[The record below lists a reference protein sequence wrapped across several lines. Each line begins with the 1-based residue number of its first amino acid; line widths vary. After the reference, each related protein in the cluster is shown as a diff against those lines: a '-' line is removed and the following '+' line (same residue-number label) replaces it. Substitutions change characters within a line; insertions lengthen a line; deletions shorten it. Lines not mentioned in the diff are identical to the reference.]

1 MPDQPTHPVFSQE
14 GAGFLQ
20 RDVASLLADHPQA
33 VKIFLQHRMAC
44 VGCSMAKFETLQDA
58 ARIYGVD
65 PHGLAIE
72 LKGSLDLKDQNT
84 MIEGETMTT
93 SSTYFDNLNNTVEV
107 IPAESIVSRTVL
119 QDGDLKVIVFGF
131 DTGQTLSE
139 HTASVPAMIH
149 ILEGECDITLG
160 SDKHPSAK
168 AGAWMHMPAKMPPSI
183 LAKTPLRMLLIM
195 LPPQGETKRDG

>member
-1 MPDQPTHPVFSQE
+1 MPDQPTNPVHSLE
-14 GAGFLQ
+14 DAGFLQ

-65 PHGLAIE
+65 PLSLAADI
-72 LKGSLDLKDQNT
+72 KGSLNLNDKNS
-84 MIEGETMTT
+84 MIEGEIMTN
-93 SSTYFDNLNNTVEV
+93 SSTYFENLLNTVEV
-107 IPAESIVSRTVL
+107 IPQESIVSRTVL

-139 HTASVPAMIH
+139 HTASVPAVIH

-160 SDKHPSAK
+160 GEKHLSAK
-168 AGAWMHMPAKMPPSI
+168 AGAWMHMPAKMPHSV

-195 LPPQGETKRDG
+195 LPPQG

>member
-1 MPDQPTHPVFSQE
+1 MPDQRNNPVYSRA
-14 GAGFLQ
+14 GAEMLQ
-20 RDVASLLADHPQA
+20 RDVASLLADYPQ
-33 VKIFLQHRMAC
+33 VVQIFLQHRMAC

-65 PHGLAIE
+65 PNGLVTDIR
-72 LKGSLDLKDQNT
+72 GSLNLKDKHS
-84 MIEGETMTT
+84 MIEGETMTN
-93 SSTYFDNLNNTVEV
+93 SSTYFEDLLKTVEV
-107 IPAESIVSRTVL
+107 IPTESIVSRTVL

-160 SDKHPSAK
+160 SEKHPSAK
-168 AGAWMHMPAKMPPSI
+168 AGSWMHMPAKMPHSI

-195 LPPQGETKRDG
+195 LPPQG